1 MQSYFLE
8 ILIWINFAVSKILIR
23 LSQKKLAKLCSKLSV
38 RRPDMLSRMNK
49 KCWKALISVTKQG
62 SGWFSHFDPPTR
74 ITKVSRWDWTRI
86 LERLILLIS
95 RNDDFFVK
103 KKKRTKKNTQHLFSM
118 LLFTGFFHRDNE
130 NYREQA

>member
-1 MQSYFLE
+1 
-8 ILIWINFAVSKILIR
+8 
-23 LSQKKLAKLCSKLSV
+23 
-38 RRPDMLSRMNK
+38 MLSRMNK

-103 KKKRTKKNTQHLFSM
+103 KKKNEKKIPSIYFQCFCLQDFFTEITKITANKLRSGSACWSIYRTKLFIFNSSSSNVKTYQT
-118 LLFTGFFHRDNE
+118 LRKFK
-130 NYREQA
+130 YI

>member
-8 ILIWINFAVSKILIR
+8 ILIWINFAISKILIR
-23 LSQKKLAKLCSKLSV
+23 LSLKKKNLAKLCSKLSV

-103 KKKRTKKNTQHLFSM
+103 RRKKSTQHLFSL